1 LSERVSSSAL
11 RMKRGPAFWFAT
23 WFGCGLAPKAPGTVG
38 SVGAL
43 VVAWPLAF
51 YLHWPPI
58 WFGILAL
65 AILWPSIQSAT
76 AVATGTGRKDPQIVV
91 VDEVVGQWL
100 TLAGATRLN
109 PLAFVFALILFRLF
123 DIWKPPPIRRIE
135 QLPAGTGIVLDDAL
149 AGIYGAVILYVLGRL
164 NVY

>member
-1 LSERVSSSAL
+1 VTAGARTIKQ
-11 RMKRGPAFWFAT
+11 MKRGPAFWFAT
-23 WFGCGLAPKAPGTVG
+23 WFGCGLAAKAPGTVG

-51 YLHWPPI
+51 YLGWQPI
-58 WFGILAL
+58 WFGALAL
-65 AILWPSIQSAT
+65 AILWPAIQSST
-76 AVATGTGRKDPQIVV
+76 AVSIGTGRKDPQIVV

-109 PLAFVFALILFRLF
+109 WRSFLFALILFRLF

-149 AGIYGAVILYVLGRL
+149 AGVYGAVILYVLGHL
-164 NVY
+164 GFY